1 MTDYSAA
8 VNAGIQLL
16 DAERPGWKSEVDLD
30 NLDLGSCGVCVL
42 GQIFGEYSEGLSE
55 LGISVGSRYGFDLVG
70 GSGSYLELT
79 KAWKDALGTNN
90 VLVEKDDVYKDSY
103 GYAVKVLQTHIVSVD
118 GNSITTYIVQTGAV
132 NGGGVFTPYNAKSV
146 SVLLKT
152 DFETTY
158 KIKVEK
164 FTPKKGMFV
173 TNQAG
178 KNFYMVSDTEVREI
192 VHGAYSRLLEASD
205 RVGMKEMLTGPGH
218 KFSSVIVK

>member
-1 MTDYSAA
+1 MTDYTSA

-55 LGISVGSRYGFDLVG
+55 LGINRGSRYGFDLVG
-70 GSGSYLELT
+70 GSGSYTELT
-79 KAWKDALGTNN
+79 NAWKDALGTNN
-90 VLVEKDDVYKDSY
+90 VLVEKGDVYKDTY
-103 GYAVKVLQTHIVSVD
+103 GYAVKVLQTHILTVD
-118 GNSITTYIVQTGAV
+118 GNTITTYIVQTGSVCTA
-132 NGGGVFTPYNAKSV
+132 GVFTPYNAKSV

-164 FTPKKGMFV
+164 FAPKKGMFV
-173 TNQAG
+173 TNKAG
-178 KNFYMVSDTEVREI
+178 QNFYMVSDGEVREI
-192 VHGAYSRLLEASD
+192 KHGSYSRYLRTEDL
-205 RVGMKEMLTGPGH
+205 VGMKEMLTGPGY